1 MHRFIKLDF
10 QMSIDLVLT
19 KRELSFF
26 QILPSLNMIVFPN
39 ILVNVSTLYHSR
51 PDFLKKNTTI
61 IEYDCISQYFGK
73 CQHFVLF
80 RPEFSEKIFSS
91 SIIFSSHER
100 NWDKKSWAILKNF
113 NYWMIDLQLCK
124 NIYFAHGN
132 LARLVYWPIYIN
144 KEV

>member
-1 MHRFIKLDF
+1 MTDIGNEQKSWELTVSIMDQKCVIFFTIYVYGWSLTEAKATFRLKYLSVNAQFIHIFIKLDF

-61 IEYDCISQYFGK
+61 IEYDCMYF
-73 CQHFVLF
+73 
-80 RPEFSEKIFSS
+80 RIFWQMSALCF
-91 SIIFSSHER
+91 IQVRIFW
-100 NWDKKSWAILKNF
+100 NDFL
-113 NYWMIDLQLCK
+113 
-124 NIYFAHGN
+124 
-132 LARLVYWPIYIN
+132 
-144 KEV
+144 